1 MQHYRN
7 GTTSTFHGQV
17 SERINW
23 LREQTLDTVVHETIK
38 ALRDGEDE
46 DVLWAAGALT
56 ACYYVKN
63 EAHNLLGF
71 VSHAMI
77 GCEDARSLALGQARD
92 TRWLL
97 LVQALYQ
104 VVFDLHDPCLSP
116 YEMLPARPYTTGNSA
131 DDIHWLR
138 EDVRMGEYL
147 RADARAVHLEKVL
160 PRAEFIDLMLDI
172 GLEGIV
178 TDDHTLISPQL
189 CLGMIDDVVGWEHG
203 WEMLRATLR
212 YNASFHRNF
221 EPYDRAVV
229 LAKQYGLWDGAA
241 NDALNLDQIEPL
253 RQQFHAAAPH
263 NRPEVAARA
272 MAQEGVSPATVL
284 AAVTLTAADLYL
296 MAEPV
301 PHEDFD
307 AVSREVAPIH
317 IGTSTNAMRKILPQM
332 SPRTQVLAAIQGGS
346 LLERGPSVLDATFH
360 FIPFEVRPPYP
371 YAEDVA
377 RLRSMT
383 PDALLNRLRE
393 ALFAHDYNVSTAA
406 VRAYADQSA
415 DPEALIALLTE
426 VACTDDGTLLHN
438 FKHLYAMVMEF
449 RASTHPDRW
458 QYLIAAARWIA
469 WYAGKNTRA
478 HGLAL
483 EAMGVGEPLLQPEV
497 A

>member
-1 MQHYRN
+1 
-7 GTTSTFHGQV
+7 
-17 SERINW
+17 
-23 LREQTLDTVVHETIK
+23 
-38 ALRDGEDE
+38 
-46 DVLWAAGALT
+46 
-56 ACYYVKN
+56 
-63 EAHNLLGF
+63 
-71 VSHAMI
+71 
-77 GCEDARSLALGQARD
+77 
-92 TRWLL
+92 
-97 LVQALYQ
+97 
-104 VVFDLHDPCLSP
+104 
-116 YEMLPARPYTTGNSA
+116 
-131 DDIHWLR
+131 
-138 EDVRMGEYL
+138 
-147 RADARAVHLEKVL
+147 
-160 PRAEFIDLMLDI
+160 
-172 GLEGIV
+172 
-178 TDDHTLISPQL
+178 
-189 CLGMIDDVVGWEHG
+189 
-203 WEMLRATLR
+203 
-212 YNASFHRNF
+212 
-221 EPYDRAVV
+221 
-229 LAKQYGLWDGAA
+229 
-241 NDALNLDQIEPL
+241 
-253 RQQFHAAAPH
+253 
-263 NRPEVAARA
+263 
-272 MAQEGVSPATVL
+272 VL